1 MAEVTLILKASNQD
15 YVNKMKEAQN
25 ASQKVYDTVEKGST
39 KARGLIEKEL
49 QAQKQLS
56 DQRNKA
62 KDIDNLKIYNK
73 LLEDS
78 KNRLDKLQN
87 AGIETEKKTNSL
99 TSSFAKLGTAIL
111 AAFSV
116 QKIWEWIKVTAIAY
130 DQQLQAEKKLLNALD
145 GRERIQKRLIE
156 QAKGIQKTTIFKE
169 EDIIAAQAFL
179 AAQGRTEE
187 QIRKTISAAIQL
199 STVMGTDLQTATE
212 QLSMTYEGTIGRLGR
227 IDGRLKGL
235 TTTQLVNGGA
245 VELLGEKYKGF
256 AETAATVGLGSV
268 KQLDNAWGDLKKTF
282 GEVWSELLRVTG
294 ASSKMKEQMEG
305 TNAILQ
311 DKNIPLW
318 KRWLSF
324 FGIGTKEVLTEVG
337 VDSKIAAE
345 NLVKTDKEKQD
356 EIIAANKKAW
366 ETLNALDGVKKQK
379 KALEDL
385 YLKKAWETLM
395 DFRET
400 TRKEEQKSQDEFNDK
415 RFKSE
420 KEHRQ
425 ADAKKYFDDIDDK
438 QKKQDEKDKYT
449 LDQKKEYLKTFTE
462 TISSSISVLDTLA
475 QKEVERTKTE
485 RELFDTRISEVEN
498 EIQTETQLKTAG
510 IANNLTAKQKEL
522 DALKK
527 QRAQALVDEETARR
541 KAHTIALAALVA
553 DKAAAIAEIIMNLKV
568 ANEKAVKMF
577 PVSFGQPWV
586 AINTVSAIASI
597 AAIAAAVAAA
607 ASAKYAKGGWTGDGR
622 YRDETGER
630 MAGIVHEKEFVV
642 RKGPAY
648 KYREVLEAINKDD
661 RSLIVNRFNKLS
673 PELLGGTT
681 INNVVVEN
689 EGPNKRLDKV
699 NEQLRQLNRKQV
711 REEVLI
717 IGHTTIIKRGNT
729 TRLIR

>member
-25 ASQKVYDTVEKGST
+25 ASQEVYDTVEKGST

-366 ETLNALDGVKKQK
+366 ETL
-379 KALEDL
+379 
-385 YLKKAWETLM
+385 M

-597 AAIAAAVAAA
+597 AAVAAAVAAA